1 MAAMLQSW
9 LMNLGPY
16 GAGAATA
23 AVLQF
28 VPLPQFAINVANAV
42 PYAVWY
48 GGAGYLVSTPGQ
60 DQGAAVLK
68 AIAGGIGTQYVI
80 KQMND

>member
-16 GAGAATA
+16 GAGAAVA

-28 VPLPQFAINVANAV
+28 VPLPQFAITVANTV

-60 DQGAAVLK
+60 DQGTAVLK
-68 AIAGGIGTQYVI
+68 GIAGGIGSQYVFR
-80 KQMND
+80 QVRS